1 MTQLIASIAA
11 ETSDGGGNIVG
22 FLLPLVLMGGLF
34 YFLLIRPQQKR
45 ARAQAALLSSIET
58 GDEVMTAGGLIGT
71 VIDIDD
77 DADIVTVEIAPGV
90 QTRMVRRA
98 ISQKMVD
105 EDDETYVDEDD
116 EVVELDDADDAA
128 DERGTR

>member
-1 MTQLIASIAA
+1 MIQLIASIAA
-11 ETSDGGGNIVG
+11 ETSDGGGNIIG

-45 ARAQAALLSSIET
+45 ARAQAQLLSSIEI

-71 VIDIDD
+71 VVRIDD
-77 DADIVTVEIAPGV
+77 EDDIVTVEIAPGV
-90 QTRMVRRA
+90 QARMIRRA
-98 ISQKMVD
+98 ISQKLTDDD
-105 EDDETYVDEDD
+105 EDYDEGD

-128 DERGTR
+128 ADERRR